1 MHSTGREPDSFRLR
15 RTADSISAQSNGSRE
30 YCDRLRKSFQDRWR
44 SVEDERRIK
53 GTSIEVSKESANFLG
68 KVIPTFKI
76 VGKSNGR
83 TKQQE
88 FRQQRADD
96 ILAARRPLGEYGPA
110 RIKSIS
116 AGNENIVNCRRSKE
130 HKECELSELPRGCI
144 TYSKARAQVM
154 RPIMESLS
162 GA

>member
-1 MHSTGREPDSFRLR
+1 MIPETAELLKGGHDSYSEMV
-15 RTADSISAQSNGSRE
+15 DSKGSVLAMVLVR
-30 YCDRLRKSFQDRWR
+30 RWR
-44 SVEDERRIK
+44 SASDK
-53 GTSIEVSKESANFLG
+53 AL
-68 KVIPTFKI
+68 
-76 VGKSNGR
+76 
-83 TKQQE
+83 
-88 FRQQRADD
+88 
-96 ILAARRPLGEYGPA
+96 PLGEYNPA

-154 RPIMESLS
+154 RLIMESLS